1 MLQGHPDMKG
11 IPGVD
16 MSSGSLGQG
25 LSIANGMAI
34 AQKLDQSD
42 KKVYALLGDGEI
54 QEGQIWEAAM
64 TSAHYNLDNLVVF
77 LDFNGLQIDGDVD
90 DVMSPTPLKEKWQS
104 FNWDVQEIDGHNF
117 EEILEAIHK
126 AHQTEGKP
134 SIIIAKTAKGKG
146 VSFMENQA
154 GWHGSAP
161 SEEQREQALKEL
173 E

>member
-104 FNWDVQEIDGHNF
+104 FNWESTRD
-117 EEILEAIHK
+117 
-126 AHQTEGKP
+126 
-134 SIIIAKTAKGKG
+134 
-146 VSFMENQA
+146 
-154 GWHGSAP
+154 
-161 SEEQREQALKEL
+161 
-173 E
+173 